1 MALSEI
7 ILNPDAYLTVASIL
21 SGFGITV
28 LMFRVERELAMRKEN
43 KVTRLAWADYLILA
57 ATSLSLIFVVLPLM
71 LFRSLP
77 EICIT
82 LSSAS
87 CAAAAILLAGY
98 PFAIIDHY
106 HIEWR
111 KRSGHGLK
119 GEPGE
124 RIVVGTAVALAILAF
139 VGIFIGRAHGL

>member
-1 MALSEI
+1 MSLSTES
-7 ILNPDAYLTVASIL
+7 YLTVASIL

-28 LMFRVERELAMRKEN
+28 LMFRVQRELTLKDKKPP
-43 KVTRLAWADYLILA
+43 KVTRLAWADYLVLA
-57 ATSLSLIFVVLPLM
+57 ATTLSLILVVLPL
-71 LFRSLP
+71 LLLRNVP
-77 EICIT
+77 EICVS

-87 CAAAAILLAGY
+87 CAAASILLAGY

-106 HIEWR
+106 HIEWK

-124 RIVVGTAVALAILAF
+124 RIIVKTAAALAVLVF
-139 VGIFIGRAHGL
+139 VGILIGRAHGL